1 MGKLTHTLLE
11 LAKTS
16 GSKGG
21 IEIKPV
27 RIDEIILRLPSEI
40 AKINSAYSVL
50 LEFEKLPENEADP
63 LVLGS
68 EALLITAIK
77 NIVLNACKY
86 SENQQA
92 IILLEADQKN
102 ITISIQ
108 NVGSGI
114 PPGEIENIFEPFYR
128 MEENRGTGGFGLGLS
143 LAQKIVKLHRGENNG

>member
-50 LEFEKLPENEADP
+50 PEFEKLPENEADL
-63 LVLGS
+63 LVLGN
-68 EALLITAIK
+68 EELLITAIK

-86 SENQQA
+86 SENHQ
-92 IILLEADQKN
+92 E
-102 ITISIQ
+102 S
-108 NVGSGI
+108 
-114 PPGEIENIFEPFYR
+114 FC
-128 MEENRGTGGFGLGLS
+128 
-143 LAQKIVKLHRGENNG
+143 